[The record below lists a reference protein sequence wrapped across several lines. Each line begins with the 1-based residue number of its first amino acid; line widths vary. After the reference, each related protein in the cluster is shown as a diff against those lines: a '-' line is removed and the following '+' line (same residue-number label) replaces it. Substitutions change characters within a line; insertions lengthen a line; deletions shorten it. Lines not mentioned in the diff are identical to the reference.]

1 MRLKVLL
8 ALGVLL
14 LALAINATFTLLSID
29 RARQGV
35 VANEAYLELQGS
47 VDAAWKSL
55 NDFAPALGRG
65 TTARLDPNLPLALRM
80 GRKHLDDALGV
91 IDRYLEKE
99 PKSSRLPDFVNRRRQ
114 IAALGV
120 PAGRR
125 RQRAGDGGGRGRSQ
139 GAPGVRESLR
149 DADAQPEQDA
159 AAVARRERADRAA
172 AVR

>member
-1 MRLKVLL
+1 ML

-99 PKSSRLPDFVNRRRQ
+99 PKSSRRPDFENRRQ
-114 IAALGV
+114 QVAALGT
-120 PAGRR
+120 
-125 RQRAGDGGGRGRSQ
+125 QLDGVTSELGT
-139 GAPGVRESLR
+139 A
-149 DADAQPEQDA
+149 A
-159 AAVARRERADRAA
+159 AAVDPK
-172 AVR
+172 

>member
-14 LALAINATFTLLSID
+14 AAFAINATFALVSSHRT
-29 RARQGV
+29 RQGV

-80 GRKHLDDALGV
+80 GRKNIDDALGV

-99 PKSSRLPDFVNRRRQ
+99 PSSP
-114 IAALGV
+114 
-120 PAGRR
+120 
-125 RQRAGDGGGRGRSQ
+125 
-139 GAPGVRESLR
+139 
-149 DADAQPEQDA
+149 
-159 AAVARRERADRAA
+159 
-172 AVR
+172 